1 MAAPI
6 YATNSGIKRELIPAG
21 NYVGRCYQ
29 MIHIGTVAEFF
40 NGEPKN
46 LNKVRIGWEL
56 PTERRV
62 FKEENGEQPFVVSKE
77 FTLSMNEKS
86 NLRKMLASWR
96 GKDFS
101 EDEAKKF
108 DITKLLGVPCMI
120 NVIHKPKASDPSV
133 IYEQIATVSPVP
145 KGLKV
150 PDQENENMVLSYAQF
165 DWDVFE
171 RLPDF
176 LKDKIKSSV
185 EFAAMQNPNHVNAT
199 NGQETVD
206 DLPF

>member
-1 MAAPI
+1 MTTPI
-6 YATNSGIKRELIPAG
+6 YATNSGTKRELIPAG

-176 LKDKIKSSV
+176 LKDKIKNSV
-185 EFAAMQNPNHVNAT
+185 EYAAMQNPNHVSAT

>member
-1 MAAPI
+1 MALPI
-6 YATNSGIKRELIPAG
+6 YATNSGIKREPIPAG
-21 NYVGRCYQ
+21 NYVGRCFQ
-29 MIHIGTVAEFF
+29 MIHIGTIAEYF

-120 NVIHKPKASDPSV
+120 NVIHKPKASDPTV
-133 IYEQIATVSPVP
+133 IYEQIATVSPIP

-150 PDQENENMVLSYAQF
+150 PDQENQNMVLSYEQF

-171 RLPDF
+171 KLPDF
-176 LKDKIKSSV
+176 LKDKIRNSV
-185 EFAAMQNPNHVNAT
+185 EYAAMQNPNHVSAS
-199 NGQETVD
+199 NGVETFD

>member
-1 MAAPI
+1 MAI
-6 YATNSGIKRELIPAG
+6 FATNAGTKRDLIPSG
-21 NYVGRCYQ
+21 NYIGRCYQ
-29 MIHIGTVAEFF
+29 MIHIGTVVESFQ
-40 NGEPKN
+40 GEMKQF
-46 LNKVRIGWEL
+46 NKVRIGWEL

-62 FKEENGEQPFVVSKE
+62 FKEENGEQPYVISKE

-120 NVIHKPKASDPSV
+120 NVIHKPKVSDPTSV
-133 IYEQIATVSPVP
+133 YEQIASITPVP
-145 KGLKV
+145 KGIPI
-150 PDQENENMVLSYAQF
+150 PDQENKTQVLSYDNF
-165 DWDVFE
+165 DFNLFNS
-171 RLPDF
+171 LPDF
-176 LKDKIKSSV
+176 IKDKMKTSV
-185 EFAAMQNPNHVNAT
+185 EFAKLQAPNLVHNHVSDIT
-199 NGQETVD
+199 EPVD